1 MLETDQIPGSQVSI
15 FVVFVQSL
23 SCVRLFVTPW
33 TAARQA
39 YKILNQMYLV
49 HKRDSIK
56 QTG

>member
-1 MLETDQIPGSQVSI
+1 MLETDQIPGTQASI
-15 FVVFVQSL
+15 FVFVQSL

-39 YKILNQMYLV
+39 YKILNQMCLV

-56 QTG
+56 EIG